1 MDFSTLK
8 KIILRLFNNYVKKY
22 FFKIFIALFLSLIVA
37 SSTAAIAW
45 LLDPAVKKIFIEQD
59 KTMILLIPLAI
70 VLAFSTKGLSLYFA
84 RSSVIKVGHEI
95 SRELKDEMVASILK
109 SDIHTLESKHSG
121 KYISHFLYDVQ
132 YISNLVSTAVLNI
145 MKDSLTLI
153 VLLALMFYQHWKLA
167 CFAMIMM
174 PLAAIVAKSLGKRIG
189 KATSES
195 AVVSGNL
202 SSFLSELI
210 KGSKIIKIYQKEN
223 FENERSKKLMKLMM
237 EKLIKIGIV
246 QIRATP
252 IMEILTGIIIGG
264 FIYYTGLIVSTGEI
278 QINNFFSFLTAMM
291 LAYQP
296 IRSLATINM
305 VIYEGAAAAE
315 RVFGVIDTQINVKEV
330 DGSNKLKI
338 DKANIEFKDVSFTYP
353 NTNKHAIKD
362 VNISIKGGE
371 IVALV
376 GQSGAGK
383 STILNLLPRFYDP
396 EKGQVKIDGQNI
408 SNISLHSLREN
419 ISLVSQDIILFDD
432 TVYANIA
439 YANLNASKAEID
451 NACKFAAAKEFIE
464 DLPKSYDTIIG
475 ENGVKLSGGQKQRI
489 SIARAIL
496 KDSPIILLDEA
507 TSSLD
512 ADSEEK
518 VQNAIMNLTKN
529 KTTLVIAHRLST
541 IIRADKIIVLDNGQ
555 VSDVGNHND
564 LLKNSSVY
572 KNLYS
577 KQLSSN

>member
-1 MDFSTLK
+1 
-8 KIILRLFNNYVKKY
+8 
-22 FFKIFIALFLSLIVA
+22 
-37 SSTAAIAW
+37 
-45 LLDPAVKKIFIEQD
+45 
-59 KTMILLIPLAI
+59 
-70 VLAFSTKGLSLYFA
+70 
-84 RSSVIKVGHEI
+84 
-95 SRELKDEMVASILK
+95 
-109 SDIHTLESKHSG
+109 
-121 KYISHFLYDVQ
+121 
-132 YISNLVSTAVLNI
+132 
-145 MKDSLTLI
+145 
-153 VLLALMFYQHWKLA
+153 
-167 CFAMIMM
+167 
-174 PLAAIVAKSLGKRIG
+174 
-189 KATSES
+189 
-195 AVVSGNL
+195 
-202 SSFLSELI
+202 
-210 KGSKIIKIYQKEN
+210 
-223 FENERSKKLMKLMM
+223 
-237 EKLIKIGIV
+237 
-246 QIRATP
+246 
-252 IMEILTGIIIGG
+252 
-264 FIYYTGLIVSTGEI
+264 
-278 QINNFFSFLTAMM
+278 
-291 LAYQP
+291 
-296 IRSLATINM
+296 M

>member
-1 MDFSTLK
+1 MDFATLK

-22 FFKIFIALFLSLIVA
+22 FFKIFIALLLSLIVA
-37 SSTAAIAW
+37 GSTAAIAW

-195 AVVSGNL
+195 AEVSGNL